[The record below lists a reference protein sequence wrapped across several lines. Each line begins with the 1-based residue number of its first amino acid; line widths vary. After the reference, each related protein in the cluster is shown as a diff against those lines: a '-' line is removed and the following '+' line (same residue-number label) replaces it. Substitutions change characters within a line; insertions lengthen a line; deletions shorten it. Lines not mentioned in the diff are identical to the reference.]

1 MDIDDSKKQY
11 GSAWEEKLKPAV
23 QVGNA
28 GKIISKM
35 SYFGSWIF
43 WILIFVIVIL
53 IIAGSVYFYNYFSTS
68 RGISLSLSVQKSVLA
83 GVPFDIMINFSN
95 GSKNILKETNLS
107 LFLPEGAVILGVE
120 NDKRVFSKG
129 IGDLNPGE
137 DFQDNIKAVIF
148 RDSQTVK
155 NFNISIS
162 YSSALGVRFEKNEKL
177 DVLIRESGIKI
188 DLITPEKVLNNGEFD
203 LEINYSNVSEFDF
216 SNVKLDL
223 DFPKGFF
230 LKKSNPQ
237 IIGDILEIGNL
248 SKGKSGGVIIVGA
261 MSMPDQSFFEIK
273 SKLESSYNGESV
285 VVSEKSAIINITPS
299 PLSLKIVSEP
309 SGVVFPESFLKYN
322 LVYANNTDI
331 GLKDVII
338 KVKLIGEMFNFN
350 SLKTNSSFDSRDNT
364 IIWNAASSPELRL
377 IDPGV
382 SGIIEFEIQLKP
394 NYPIKKINDKNFVL
408 KIDAEISSPT
418 VPYYVAAEKTIGLA
432 SSEIKIGGAVSIESS
447 VYFRDPSSNIIN
459 QGSLPLKVN
468 KPINFIIHWIIK
480 NFATDIKNVVI
491 KSYLPPGARFT
502 GIVNSNINSMPI
514 FNERTQ
520 EIIWQIDKIIATKGV
535 INAPIE
541 AVFQIEVVPNL
552 TQIGSNI
559 SLVGE
564 VLINALDE
572 FTGFQIGNQFGSLTT
587 QNLKDVGFDS
597 NYGNVV
603 P

>member
-11 GSAWEEKLKPAV
+11 GSAWGEKLNPAIQAGV
-23 QVGNA
+23 A

-43 WILIFVIVIL
+43 WILIFTIVIL
-53 IIAGSVYFYNYFSTS
+53 IIVGSVYFYNYFSTS
-68 RGISLSLSVQKSVLA
+68 RGISLSLAVQKSVLA

-95 GSKNILKETNLS
+95 DSKNVLEKSNLS
-107 LFLPEGAVILGVE
+107 LFLPEGAMILESE
-120 NDKRVFSKG
+120 NDKRVFTKE

-137 DFQDNIKAVIF
+137 NFQDKIRAVIF
-148 RDSQTVK
+148 GNSQAVK
-155 NFNISIS
+155 NFNISVS
-162 YSSALGVRFEKNEKL
+162 YSSALGARFEKSEKL

-188 DLITPEKVLNNGEFD
+188 DLIAPEKVLNNGEFD

-216 SNVKLDL
+216 SNIKLDL
-223 DFPKGFF
+223 DFPKGFS

-248 SKGKSGGVIIVGA
+248 PKGKSGSVIITGI
-261 MSMPDQSFFEIK
+261 MSGPDQSFFEIK
-273 SKLESSYNGESV
+273 SKLESLYNGKSV
-285 VVSEKSAIINITPS
+285 VVSEKSATINIASS
-299 PLSLKIVSEP
+299 PLSLKIVSDP
-309 SGVVFPESFLKYN
+309 SEAVFPGSSLKYN
-322 LVYANNTDI
+322 LTYANNTDV

-338 KVKLIGEMFNFN
+338 KAKLIGEMFNFA
-350 SLKTNSSFDSRDNT
+350 SLKTNGSFNSRDNT

-394 NYPIKKINDKNFVL
+394 NYSIKKINDKNFVL
-408 KIDAEISSPT
+408 KVDAEISSPT

-432 SSEIKIGGAVSIESS
+432 FSEIKVGGAVSIESL
-447 VYFRDPSSNIIN
+447 VYFRDPSSNILN
-459 QGSLPLKVN
+459 QGSLPPKVN
-468 KPINFIIHWIIK
+468 KPINFTIHWVIK

-502 GIVNSNINSMPI
+502 GIVKSNINSVPI

-520 EIIWQIDKIIATKGV
+520 EIIWQIDKIIATKG
-535 INAPIE
+535 IISAPIE
-541 AVFQIEVVPNL
+541 AVFQVEIIPNL
-552 TQIGSNI
+552 TQIDNAI

-564 VLINALDE
+564 VLMNAFDE
-572 FTGFQIGNQFGSLTT
+572 FTGSQTGSQFGPLTT
-587 QNLKDVGFDS
+587 QNLKDIGFDS
-597 NYGNVV
+597 SYGNVV